1 MRAAAANL
9 LKILQGVKQ
18 FIIPI
23 YQRTYRWELA
33 DCQQLWNDVVAVA
46 LNDGIPGHFIGSIV
60 YVGNGAFQAASI
72 TQLLLIDGQQR
83 LTTLFLLLAALGE
96 ALDEAG
102 DKAQGKTTKQSIRNT
117 YLFNTDEK
125 GEQRYKLLLTQSDR
139 ETLIRI
145 LEGEDEPDAPSAY
158 IKQNY
163 EFFKKQ
169 LRQSSID
176 PLMLYKGIGKL
187 TVVDISLEP
196 RDNPQL
202 IFEGLNSTGVA
213 LSQADLIRNY
223 VLMGLDAQEQEQL
236 YKSYW
241 YPMEQRF
248 GHAQNDALFNRF
260 MRDYL
265 TIKSK
270 TGEIPTIDRVHSVF
284 KSYQQSNSAMP
295 MRELVA
301 DIYHYARHF
310 ADIAFAQDKDS
321 EINQLF
327 SALNTLQV
335 YVAYPFLLEVYE
347 DYKQERLAHQD
358 FVAILKLVESYIF
371 RRAVCGLP
379 TNSLNKI
386 FATLA
391 REIDRESYLA
401 SVEAAFLVKTATG
414 RFPTDE
420 EFRAEFVVKDMYN
433 FRSRNYLLN
442 RLENYR
448 HKERVNIEEYTIE
461 HIMPQNE
468 RLSKKWRD
476 ELGPDWRT
484 VHAQYLHCIG
494 NLTLT
499 GYNAEM
505 SDRSFQDKRDMK
517 DGFKDTPI
525 RLSKGLAKLEHWN
538 AEEIQKRAQALA
550 DTALKIWPAPTA
562 PLKQS
567 IQVVHTPPEVLQ
579 VPVQASQVEQVLR
592 LPEQPLPV
600 DATHTLESHLGHMQ
614 FDIRGIFERLRKRIL
629 NLDASVKEEIRKRSL
644 VYSATSCFVTIEPQ
658 RRKLVLT
665 LNAKLNEVDDA
676 QGTVKALLEGA
687 SPASNGDIEISVTAL
702 DQIEDTLYLIKQA
715 FERQTEEVYT

>member
-33 DCQQLWNDVVAVA
+33 DCQQFWNDVVAVA
-46 LNDGIPGHFIGSIV
+46 LNDGVPSHFIGSIV

-72 TQLLLIDGQQR
+72 VQLLLIDGQQR

-96 ALDEAG
+96 ALAEAG
-102 DKAQGKTTKQSIRNT
+102 DEAQGKITKQYIRNT
-117 YLFNTDEK
+117 YLFNSDEK
-125 GEQRYKLLLTQSDR
+125 GEQRYKLLLTQSDH

-145 LEGEDEPDAPSAY
+145 LEGEDEPDAASVY

-169 LRQSSID
+169 LRQSGID
-176 PLMLYKGIGKL
+176 PLTLYKGIGKL

-223 VLMGLDAQEQEQL
+223 VLMGLDSQEQDQL
-236 YKSYW
+236 YRSYW

-270 TGEIPTIDRVHSVF
+270 TGEIPTIDRVYAVF
-284 KSYQQSNSAMP
+284 KSYQQSNSAIP

-310 ADIAFAQDKDS
+310 ADIAFAQDKDN

-347 DYKQERLAHQD
+347 DYKQGRLVRQD
-358 FVAILKLVESYIF
+358 FIAILKLVESYVF

-391 REIDRESYLA
+391 REIDREHYLA
-401 SVEAAFLVKTATG
+401 SVEAAFLAKSATG

-448 HKERVNIEEYTIE
+448 HKERVTIEEYTIE

-476 ELGPDWRT
+476 ELGADWRT
-484 VHAQYLHCIG
+484 VHAQYLHSIG

-499 GYNAEM
+499 GYNSEL
-505 SDRSFQDKRDMK
+505 SDRPFQDKRDTK

-538 AEEIQKRAQALA
+538 AEEIQKRARVLA
-550 DTALKIWPAPTA
+550 DTALKIWPAPA
-562 PLKQS
+562 ALPEQPVPILHVP
-567 IQVVHTPPEVLQ
+567 IQVLQ
-579 VPVQASQVEQVLR
+579 APVQASEIEHAIHM
-592 LPEQPLPV
+592 PEPPLPV
-600 DATHTLESHLGHMQ
+600 AASYTLESHLGHMQ

-629 NLDASVKEEIRKRSL
+629 NLDASVKEEVRKRSL
-644 VYSATSCFVTIEPQ
+644 VYTGTGSFVTMEPQ

-665 LNAKLNEVDDA
+665 LNATLNEIDDA

-687 SPASNGDIEISVTAL
+687 SRASNGDIEIHVTAL

>member
-23 YQRTYRWELA
+23 YQRTYRWELTN
-33 DCQQLWNDVVAVA
+33 CQQFWNDVVAMA
-46 LNDGIPGHFIGSIV
+46 QNDSVPSHFIGSIV

-72 TQLLLIDGQQR
+72 VQLLLIDGQQR
-83 LTTLFLLLAALGE
+83 LTTLFLLLAALGQ
-96 ALDEAG
+96 ALAETGDEAQS
-102 DKAQGKTTKQSIRNT
+102 KITKQYIRNT
-117 YLFNTDEK
+117 YLFNSDEK
-125 GEQRYKLLLTQSDR
+125 GEQHYKLLLTQSDR

-145 LEGEDEPDAPSAY
+145 LEGEDEPDTASAY

-169 LRQSSID
+169 LRQSGID
-176 PLMLYKGIGKL
+176 PLTLYKGISKL

-223 VLMGLDAQEQEQL
+223 VLMGLDSQEQEQL
-236 YKSYW
+236 YRSYW

-270 TGEIPTIDRVHSVF
+270 TGEIPTLDRVYAVF
-284 KSYQQSNSAMP
+284 KSYQQSNNTVS

-310 ADIAFAQDKDS
+310 ADIAFAKDKDS

-347 DYKQERLAHQD
+347 DYKQERLVHQD
-358 FVAILKLVESYIF
+358 FIAILKLVESYVF
-371 RRAVCGLP
+371 RRAICGLP

-391 REIDRESYLA
+391 REIDREHYLA
-401 SVEAAFLVKTATG
+401 SVEAAFLAKTATG

-448 HKERVNIEEYTIE
+448 RKERVNIEEYTIE

-484 VHAQYLHCIG
+484 VHAQYLHSIG

-499 GYNAEM
+499 GYNSEL
-505 SDRSFQDKRDMK
+505 SDRPFQDKRDMK

-538 AEEIQKRAQALA
+538 AEEIQKRARTLA
-550 DTALKIWPAPTA
+550 DTALKIWPAPA
-562 PLKQS
+562 ALLEQS
-567 IQVVHTPPEVLQ
+567 VQIVQTPPQVLQ
-579 VPVQASQVEQVLR
+579 APMQASEVEHIIH
-592 LPEQPLPV
+592 LPEPPV
-600 DATHTLESHLGHMQ
+600 AAGYTLESHLGHMQ

-629 NLDASVKEEIRKRSL
+629 NLDASVKEDVRKRSL
-644 VYSATSCFVTIEPQ
+644 VYSGTGSFVTIEPQ

-665 LNAKLNEVDDA
+665 LNAKLNEIDDA
-676 QGTVKALLEGA
+676 QGTVKALIDSA
-687 SPASNGDIEISVTAL
+687 SRASNGDIEIHITAL
-702 DQIEDTLYLIKQA
+702 NQIEDTLYLIHQA
-715 FERQTEEVYT
+715 FERQIEEVYT